1 MAIGNKGQALEE
13 FQNQLV
19 DIDSGSKT
27 KQTLGAILADFRHA
41 SKIFGSNAFANA
53 PKNKFL
59 FHVYFDINPA
69 AYVPIKP
76 EESSLIGI
84 LVRDVKLP
92 SYTFTT
98 HQLNQYNRKRIVQT
112 KIKYD
117 PVNFTFH
124 DDMSNIIA
132 KMWAAYYTYYYA
144 DGSQPAVLFSG
155 NSNNA
160 TSAVLAPPSGGQ
172 TQVSTLTNYQL
183 RTQYVPSTALPN
195 PNNWGY
201 IGDTN
206 TPSATDYAKAPFF
219 NNITIFGLMRHD
231 FLAYTLI
238 NPVITQFSHDS
249 YNYDEGNGVMKN
261 TMAIDYET
269 VVYNEGQLDGLKPSN
284 IVTGFGQNDTYD
296 LVPSPITIPKTEG
309 YVVTDQGVVPGTSGG
324 MVESLRRPSVENP
337 NPNFGPTTTSYSL
350 PDVPFLDSADEINA
364 QLQNAEENT
373 DNGTRNM
380 PFAIPSPSTSPGPA
394 GLASAL
400 TIGPDGYPVFTQPV
414 NIFGGLNGN
423 INSILYNS
431 GQAGAPQ
438 TAGVQ
443 VTGVNHSNFKS
454 EPAGTYAGSSGGSGT
469 ADW

>member
-19 DIDSGSKT
+19 NVDGGSNT
-27 KQTLGAILADFRHA
+27 SLGVILADFRHA
-41 SKIFGSNAFANA
+41 AKIFGSNAFANA

-59 FHVYFDINPA
+59 FHVYFEINTA
-69 AYVPIKP
+69 AYIPSKP
-76 EESSLIGI
+76 EESNLIGI

-124 DDMSNIIA
+124 DDMSNTIA

-155 NSNNA
+155 NSGNA
-160 TSAVLAPPSGGQ
+160 TSAILATPSGGQ
-172 TQVSTLTNYQL
+172 PQVSTLTNYQL

-206 TPSATDYAKAPFF
+206 IPSATDYAKAPFF
-219 NNITIFGLMRHD
+219 KNITIFGLMRHD

-238 NPVITQFSHDS
+238 NPVITQFAHDT

-261 TMAIDYET
+261 TMTVDYET
-269 VVYNEGQLDGLKPSN
+269 VVYNEGRLDGLDPGN
-284 IVTGFGQNDTYD
+284 IVTGFGQEDTYD
-296 LVPSPITIPKTEG
+296 RVPSPITREETRG
-309 YVVTDQGVVPGTSGG
+309 YVVTDQGVVPGTPGG
-324 MVESLRRPSVENP
+324 TVESLRRPSVENP

-350 PDVPFLDSADEINA
+350 PKNPDTDSSGEVNA
-364 QLQNAEENT
+364 QLQNAEENSN
-373 DNGTRNM
+373 NGTRNM
-380 PFAIPSPSTSPGPA
+380 LASIPAPSVSPGPA
-394 GLASAL
+394 GLASSPAITPSGNPPTL
-400 TIGPDGYPVFTQPV
+400 DPI
-414 NIFGGLNGN
+414 NIPPFSLDP
-423 INSILYNS
+423 NSIVPPNNITYGS
-431 GQAGAPQ
+431 GRAGAPQ

-443 VTGVNHSNFKS
+443 VAGVQPFIGGGGAFGGGGAS
-454 EPAGTYAGSSGGSGT
+454 GS
-469 ADW
+469 W